1 MSELKNTIASD
12 AGFAKY
18 HALRSAAIV
27 QSLAEIVALAASDE
41 EAVSVLASRKS
52 AIVVDSDNAFLEEG
66 IINFYLK
73 SVKMNEEK

>member
-1 MSELKNTIASD
+1 VSELKQTIAAD
-12 AGFAKY
+12 AGFAKN

-27 QSLAEIVALAASDE
+27 QSLAELVALAASDE
-41 EAVSVLASRKS
+41 EVVSALASRKS
-52 AIVVDSDNAFLEEG
+52 AITRGSDDAFLEEG

>member
-1 MSELKNTIASD
+1 MSGLKQTIAAD
-12 AGFAKY
+12 AGFAKN

-27 QSLAEIVALAASDE
+27 QSLAELVALAASDE
-41 EAVSVLASRKS
+41 EAVSALSSRKS
-52 AIVVDSDNAFLEEG
+52 AIVAGSDNAFLEEG

>member
-1 MSELKNTIASD
+1 MSGLKQTIAAD

-27 QSLAEIVALAASDE
+27 QSLAELVASTVSDE
-41 EAVSVLASRKS
+41 EAACALNNRKS
-52 AIVVDSDNAFLEEG
+52 AIVAGSDNAFLEEG